1 MWPNLQESADLD
13 VVWSGIGVKFDTAT
27 NIVTVLVLF
36 IGLGSSRI
44 AGFFIDC
51 SNPFLAFVS
60 RD

>member
-1 MWPNLQESADLD
+1 MTVLD

-44 AGFFIDC
+44 AGF
-51 SNPFLAFVS
+51 SLTAATPF
-60 RD
+60 